1 MPTYLL
7 STHSVEGE
15 DRPERTDEQMQEMM
29 GRISALEDDL
39 RAAGSWRFSARL
51 HEPDSATVVRRSSG
65 ETVTT
70 DGPFAESKEHIAGFY
85 VIEADDL
92 DAALEWA
99 ARTSE
104 AIDAPIEVRPFAGF
118 QDD

>member
-1 MPTYLL
+1 MATYLL
-7 STHSVEGE
+7 STHSVEGQA
-15 DRPERTDEQMQEMM
+15 RPPRTDDEMQEMM
-29 GRISALEDDL
+29 TRLSALEKDL
-39 RAAGSWRFSARL
+39 RSSGSWRFSARL
-51 HEPDSATVVRRSSG
+51 HEPDTSTVVRRRNG

-92 DAALEWA
+92 DTALEWA

-104 AIDAPIEVRPFAGF
+104 AIDAPIEVRPFAGL
-118 QDD
+118 QDR

>member
-1 MPTYLL
+1 MATYLL
-7 STHSVEGE
+7 STHSVEGQA
-15 DRPERTDEQMQEMM
+15 RPPRTDDEMQEMM
-29 GRISALEDDL
+29 TRLSALEEDL
-39 RAAGSWRFSARL
+39 RSSGSWRFSARL
-51 HEPDSATVVRRSSG
+51 HEPDTSTVVRRRNG

-92 DAALEWA
+92 DTALEWA

-104 AIDAPIEVRPFAGF
+104 AIDAPIEVRPFAGL
-118 QDD
+118 QDR